1 MFDSEEGVAI
11 KREITKGTLDDTS
24 YQIID
29 GLKKM
34 KSYSRVLTLKWK
46 TAQKSK
52 IRLLEWGV
60 NFEY

>member
-29 GLKKM
+29 GLAENEMILKSPDPKM
-34 KSYSRVLTLKWK
+34 EDGTKVKDK
-46 TAQKSK
+46 TS
-52 IRLLEWGV
+52 
-60 NFEY
+60 